1 MARIIFTLFFSLFAF
16 PCLLAHGSQQARP
29 FAGTGL
35 LVIRSFS
42 PHTSAGN
49 DQVII
54 YEVPGIQRVAELK
67 ANDLRRFPGLPEI
80 CPDCQAVPV
89 MGKKGNWLKI
99 PYDDADREGW
109 IQPRRYWEYIPWD
122 DFLTGRNA
130 VFLPKLR
137 DRNYLVRKEP
147 CDNSSALTSL
157 PPTREFRIAGVEG
170 DWACVQVEKA
180 GKGWIRWRGEDGRLM
195 ISVRGIFP

>member
-1 MARIIFTLFFSLFAF
+1 MARIIITFFFSLFAV
-16 PCLLAHGSQQARP
+16 PCLLAYGSQQGRP

-42 PHTSAGN
+42 PVTSATN
-49 DQVII
+49 DPVIV

-67 ANDLRRFPGLPEI
+67 ADDLRRFTGLPEI
-80 CPDCQAVPV
+80 CPDCLAVPV
-89 MGKKGNWLKI
+89 MGKKGTWLKI
-99 PYDDADREGW
+99 HYDDADREGW
-109 IQPRRYWEYIPWD
+109 VQARRHWEYIPWE

-147 CDNSSALTSL
+147 YDNSSALTSL
-157 PPTREFRIAGVEG
+157 PPTREFRIAGLEG
-170 DWACVQVEKA
+170 DWARVQVDKA
-180 GKGWIRWRGEDGRLM
+180 AKGWIRWRGEDGRLT
-195 ISVRGIFP
+195 ISVREIFP